1 MIDPAPALSRPARA
15 WAAVVTALLLAGP
28 GLGAAAAPAPAIEDD
43 WPRALALAKAKDL
56 PVFVDGWAPW

>member
-1 MIDPAPALSRPARA
+1 VRTVLL
-15 WAAVVTALLLAGP
+15 TALLLAGP
-28 GLGAAAAPAPAIEDD
+28 GLGAAAAPAPVIEDD

>member
-1 MIDPAPALSRPARA
+1 MRTALLTALLL
-15 WAAVVTALLLAGP
+15 TALLLAGP
-28 GLGAAAAPAPAIEDD
+28 VLGAAAAPAPVIEDD